1 MEETVFLED
10 SYMNILWDFDGTLFD
25 TYPAYTDV
33 LYKVLGEK
41 VDKAAIYKELK
52 ISFSHAIQFFNLNE
66 QQVNEIKDLN
76 RAIVASEVKPF
87 PGVEEILKAADTNV
101 IMTHKSY
108 AGVTHFLRHYGWE
121 KYFAEIVT
129 LENGFPR
136 KPAVDSYHYLHTK
149 YSIDLAIGDRE
160 LDLIP
165 ASQLGIRTCMFQ
177 NHCEFADFHLSNY
190 ADFFELSLIK

>member
-1 MEETVFLED
+1 
-10 SYMNILWDFDGTLFD
+10 MNILWDFDGTLFD
-25 TYPAYTDV
+25 TYPAYTEV
-33 LYKVLGEK
+33 LYKILGEK
-41 VDKAAIYKELK
+41 IEKDSIYKELK
-52 ISFSHAIQFFNLNE
+52 VSFSHAIQFFGLTE
-66 QQVNEIKDLN
+66 QQIKEIKTMNKEIDVS
-76 RAIVASEVKPF
+76 AVKPF
-87 PGVEEILKAADTNV
+87 PGVEEILKKADTNV

-165 ASQLGIRTCMFQ
+165 ANKLGIQTCMFQ
-177 NHCEFADFHLSNY
+177 NQCEIADFHLVDY
-190 ADFFELSLIK
+190 ADFFTVYPVTDKA

>member
-1 MEETVFLED
+1 
-10 SYMNILWDFDGTLFD
+10 MNILWDFDGTLFD

-41 VDKAAIYKELK
+41 IEKDSIYKELK
-52 ISFSHAIQFFNLNE
+52 VSFSHAIQFFNVTE
-66 QQVNEIKDLN
+66 QQIKEIKAMNKEIDGS
-76 RAIVASEVKPF
+76 AVKPF
-87 PGVEEILKAADTNV
+87 PGVEEILKKADTNV

-165 ASQLGIRTCMFQ
+165 ASKLGIQTCMFQ
-177 NHCEFADFHLSNY
+177 NQCEFADFHLVDY
-190 ADFFELSLIK
+190 ADFFTVYPVADKA

>member
-1 MEETVFLED
+1 
-10 SYMNILWDFDGTLFD
+10 MNILWDFDGTLFD
-25 TYPAYTDV
+25 TYPAYTEV
-33 LYKVLGEK
+33 LYKILGEK
-41 VDKAAIYKELK
+41 IEKDSIYKELK
-52 ISFSHAIQFFNLNE
+52 VSFSHAIQFFGLTE
-66 QQVNEIKDLN
+66 QQIKEIKDMN
-76 RAIVASEVKPF
+76 KEIDVSAVKPF
-87 PGVEEILKAADTNV
+87 PGVEEILKKADTNV

-165 ASQLGIRTCMFQ
+165 ANKLGIQTCMFQ
-177 NHCEFADFHLSNY
+177 NQCEIADFHLVDY
-190 ADFFELSLIK
+190 ADFFTVYPVTDKA

>member
-1 MEETVFLED
+1 
-10 SYMNILWDFDGTLFD
+10 MNILWDFDGTLFD
-25 TYPAYTDV
+25 TYPAYTEV
-33 LYKVLGEK
+33 LYKILGEK
-41 VDKAAIYKELK
+41 IEKDSIYKELK
-52 ISFSHAIQFFNLNE
+52 VSFSHAIQFFGLTE
-66 QQVNEIKDLN
+66 QQIKEIKDMN
-76 RAIVASEVKPF
+76 KEIDVSAVKPF
-87 PGVEEILKAADTNV
+87 PGVEEILKKADTNV

-165 ASQLGIRTCMFQ
+165 ANKLGIQTCMFQ
-177 NHCEFADFHLSNY
+177 NQCEIADFHLVDY
-190 ADFFELSLIK
+190 ADFFNVYPVTDKA

>member
-1 MEETVFLED
+1 
-10 SYMNILWDFDGTLFD
+10 MNILWDFDGTLFD
-25 TYPAYTDV
+25 TYPAYTDI
-33 LYKVLGEK
+33 LYKVLGEQI
-41 VDKAAIYKELK
+41 DKETIYKELK
-52 ISFSHAIQFFNLNE
+52 VSFSHAIQFFQLTE
-66 QQVNEIKDLN
+66 QQVREIKAMN
-76 RAIVASEVKPF
+76 KAIDAKEVLPF

-108 AGVTHFLRHYGWE
+108 AGVTNFLRHYGWE
-121 KYFAEIVT
+121 KYFTEIVT

-165 ASQLGIRTCMFQ
+165 ANKLGIQTCMFQ
-177 NHCEFADFHLSNY
+177 NQCEIADYHLATY
-190 ADFFELSLIK
+190 ADFFSVFPMNRKV